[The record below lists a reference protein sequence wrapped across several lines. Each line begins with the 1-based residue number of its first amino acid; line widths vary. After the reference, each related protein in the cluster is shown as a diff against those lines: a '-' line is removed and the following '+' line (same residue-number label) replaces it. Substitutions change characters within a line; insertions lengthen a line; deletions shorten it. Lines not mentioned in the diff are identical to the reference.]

1 MTDKTIIE
9 INGVKME
16 IDLRHATRI
25 EHLRVGDRVKVLR
38 KAYSDYNVSQGVIIG
53 FEPFRD
59 LPTIIVAY
67 VETGYATADIK
78 FVYYNAN
85 SKDVEIVKSID
96 NDGLD
101 MSRAQVDAA
110 FDSKL
115 NKLRR
120 EIEELEEKRAY
131 FHTNFRAYW
140 QPINLDEQS

>member
-38 KAYSDYNVSQGVIIG
+38 KQYSDYNVAQGVIIG
-53 FEPFRD
+53 FEPFRE

-67 VETGYATADIK
+67 VEAGYATADIK

-85 SKDVEIVKSID
+85 SKEVEIVKSVD
-96 NDGLD
+96 DDGLD

-110 FDSKL
+110 FDSKI

-131 FHTNFRAYW
+131 FHSNFRAYW
-140 QPINLDEQS
+140 QPINTDELA